1 VPEAVYKHGRGRF
14 ACHRRGGLRL
24 RNAARERSVL
34 VRGITMTNDDK
45 IDKVLADL
53 TRERDEL
60 DEQVQ
65 AMIGDMAAAPE
76 EQRRSGAWAANGAS
90 TARYLQLTER
100 LAEVEQAIID
110 LTRQRAASGP
120 STMH

>member
-1 VPEAVYKHGRGRF
+1 M
-14 ACHRRGGLRL
+14 
-24 RNAARERSVL
+24 S
-34 VRGITMTNDDK
+34 DK

-76 EQRRSGAWAANGAS
+76 AQRRSGEWAANGAA
-90 TARYLQLTER
+90 TKRYLELTER
-100 LAEVEQAIID
+100 LADIEQAIID
-110 LTRQRAASGP
+110 LTRQRTATGEPP
-120 STMH
+120 SVH

>member
-1 VPEAVYKHGRGRF
+1 M
-14 ACHRRGGLRL
+14 
-24 RNAARERSVL
+24 S
-34 VRGITMTNDDK
+34 DK

-60 DEQVQ
+60 DDQVQ

-76 EQRRSGAWAANGAS
+76 AQRRSGDWAADGAS
-90 TARYLQLTER
+90 TARYLALTER

-110 LTRQRAASGP
+110 LTRQRAAAGP
-120 STMH
+120 PPSVH